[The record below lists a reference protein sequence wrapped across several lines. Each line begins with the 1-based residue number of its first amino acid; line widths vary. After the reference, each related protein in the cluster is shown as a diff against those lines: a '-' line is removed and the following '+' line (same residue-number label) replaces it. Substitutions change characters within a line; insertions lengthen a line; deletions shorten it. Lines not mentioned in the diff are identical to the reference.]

1 MTSKQSERIG
11 WPTILGLGGVV
22 GGMMVLALCMTAT
35 GTARFMAPMGYDIK
49 VGYGVGITLE
59 LAKDVLPVAVLALWT
74 RRAHGRALAIGAA
87 WLFGV
92 VFSCLATHATVTTAI
107 SSIERTGTWKMEV
120 RTNAKTELASIE
132 QQLAAL
138 SQPAPPR
145 PMKTVREGLA
155 ATSVPPA
162 IWKDSQECAEI
173 QGSAYFARA
182 CAQVVQ
188 LRRELAA
195 SEDYERLTVR
205 AGEIRKALAEA
216 PILATADPLPMA
228 FSATFGRFVPIG
240 GMDGVALLL
249 TALLELISGFGLA
262 ALTALYSARDPGT
275 PEGACLA
282 ARMPETGEGASQSV
296 AQQAPSPSHRP
307 KSLNFLTLL
316 AAPSRIC
323 RGPVGPER
331 GEPKGSNRG
340 KGSKDGSH
348 PRFDGSLPLA
358 CFEGAAVALTNEGHG
373 EMEKQAAAS
382 MVSQSCYP

>member
-1 MTSKQSERIG
+1 MLPNANCGIDSQRITVSDLRQLSLCGKRTGEMTSKHRERIG
-11 WPTILGLGGVV
+11 WPSFLGLAGVV
-22 GGMMVLALCMTAT
+22 CLMMVLAACMTAT

-74 RRAHGRALAIGAA
+74 RRARGRALAIGAA

-107 SSIERTGTWKMEV
+107 LSIERTGTWKMEV

-138 SQPAPPR
+138 SRPAPPR
-145 PMKTVREGLA
+145 PVKTVREALA

-173 QGSAYFARA
+173 QGSMYFARA

-228 FSATFGRFVPIG
+228 FSATFGRFLPIG

-262 ALTALYSARDPGT
+262 ALTALYFPRDQHRSPGT
-275 PEGACLA
+275 PEGAFLA
-282 ARMPETGEGASQSV
+282 VPMPETTPREDPQLV
-296 AQQAPSPSHRP
+296 RQAPSR
-307 KSLNFLTLL
+307 
-316 AAPSRIC
+316 
-323 RGPVGPER
+323 
-331 GEPKGSNRG
+331 
-340 KGSKDGSH
+340 SK
-348 PRFDGSLPLA
+348 
-358 CFEGAAVALTNEGHG
+358 
-373 EMEKQAAAS
+373 
-382 MVSQSCYP
+382 